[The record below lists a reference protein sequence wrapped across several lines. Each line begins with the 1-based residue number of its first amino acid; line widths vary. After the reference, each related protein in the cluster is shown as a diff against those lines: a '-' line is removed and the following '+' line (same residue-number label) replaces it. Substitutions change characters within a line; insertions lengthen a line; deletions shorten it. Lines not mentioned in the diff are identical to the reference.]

1 MVGFVNRVCRL
12 KKQSRV
18 ARFPANI
25 RTAAKVF
32 SIVSPRP
39 RAAKVALTSP
49 HRRRWCRFVRATGAG
64 KDYSRHAKLIG
75 YHALGSLV
83 LKFVMF
89 DVGGKIVLITG
100 ASSGLGRHFALT
112 LAARGAVVSV
122 TARRSERLREL
133 VTEIEAAGGSALGV
147 NVDVTDSGSIAA
159 ALDEVCEWR
168 GVPQVLVNNAG
179 TATTARAIDVTEADW
194 DQVVDT
200 NLKGAWLT
208 AQAYAKRLIAA
219 SQAGSIINITSI
231 TAYRVATGIAPYAA
245 SKAAL
250 DQLTRSLALE
260 WARHGIRVNAI
271 APGYVET
278 EINAGYFATD
288 AGQAVVKR
296 IPQRRIGEPEDLD
309 GALLLLASDASRY
322 MTGTSIVVDG
332 GHLVSSL

>member
-1 MVGFVNRVCRL
+1 
-12 KKQSRV
+12 
-18 ARFPANI
+18 
-25 RTAAKVF
+25 
-32 SIVSPRP
+32 
-39 RAAKVALTSP
+39 
-49 HRRRWCRFVRATGAG
+49 
-64 KDYSRHAKLIG
+64 
-75 YHALGSLV
+75 
-83 LKFVMF
+83 MF
-89 DVGGKIVLITG
+89 DVNGKVVLITG
-100 ASSGLGRHFALT
+100 ASSGLGRHFAVT
-112 LAARGAVVSV
+112 LAGRGAAVAA

-133 VTEIEAAGGSALGV
+133 VTDIEAAGGSALGV
-147 NVDVTDSGSIAA
+147 NMDVTDSGSIAA
-159 ALDEVCEWR
+159 SLDEICAWR

-179 TATTARAIDVTEADW
+179 TATTARAIDVAEDDW
-194 DQVVDT
+194 DQVIDT

-208 AQAYAKRLIAA
+208 AQAYAKRLIGAGE
-219 SQAGSIINITSI
+219 SGSIINITSI

-278 EINAGYFATD
+278 EINAGYFETD

-322 MTGTSIVVDG
+322 MTGSSIVVDG